1 MRVHPAFF
9 RLTGAAAFGVVILLT
24 GCAGPGTS
32 APELSVTLS
41 GRAAVPPNR
50 STAAGKASFWAR
62 PDRTV
67 SGVVETSGMDGTAAC
82 ICLGSPGQLGPV
94 VIQLVRT
101 SSEGP
106 LAMEGAP
113 VSGASWSV
121 PRSARLSEEHYRAF
135 RTGGTYVNVH
145 SARFPDGEIRAQLK
159 P

>member
-1 MRVHPAFF
+1 MHLHPAFF
-9 RLTGAAAFGVVILLT
+9 RFTAAAAFSVMILLA
-24 GCAGPGTS
+24 GCAGPGMS
-32 APELSVTLS
+32 APELPVTLS
-41 GRAAVPPNR
+41 GAAAVPPNR
-50 STAAGKASFWAR
+50 STAAGKARFWVR

-82 ICLGSPGQLGPV
+82 ICLGRPGQFGPV

-121 PRSARLSEEHYRAF
+121 PRSARLSEEQYRAF
-135 RTGGTYVNVH
+135 LTGGTYVNVH